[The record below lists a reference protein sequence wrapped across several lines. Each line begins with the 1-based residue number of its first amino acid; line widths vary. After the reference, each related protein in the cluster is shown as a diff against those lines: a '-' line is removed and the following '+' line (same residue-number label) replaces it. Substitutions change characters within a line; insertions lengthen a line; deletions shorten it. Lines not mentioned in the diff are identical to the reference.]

1 MALYYGFKS
10 ALENS
15 AKQFSTLDL
24 IIEYDDADVSKVR
37 LKTGNKTGK
46 ATYNN
51 LSYLTGEGG
60 SKVVKYEQDTDYK
73 KDELVYLGNI
83 LKRADKDF
91 KSDNAQVLLEDAF
104 KTDIANNNLV
114 DIVEE
119 QEVPKCLGSVKT
131 DNTADLPTNPVE
143 GNWVLIEE
151 CVNAAPTQAGI
162 GLYSNSSWTIL
173 PIPSGT
179 FTFPEPS
186 DDAKLYF
193 RKRDVGATNGQ
204 WEAFTT
210 IDGNEVEIQIKSLK
224 DSIDGAKVPKQ
235 NELVWDS
242 ERNILVIGDGTTNLG
257 SLKPF
262 YENTLTASDITTAL
276 GFTPENS
283 ANKGQANG
291 YAPLDANGKV
301 PAGNLPDA
309 VTNTYSKTEI
319 DQKDTDTLASA
330 TTLVNAEA
338 TTARTNE
345 NAIRTDLTNH
355 VNDTTIHVT
364 QTDKD
369 NWNAKVDTSDL
380 TNYDNHLSDAVIHVT
395 QADKDKWNGMS
406 TAYYV
411 TNVASLPS
419 TGVNVGSMGYVQ
431 VSAAGVTP
439 VVCDQYIYD
448 GTQWLPYDAGQISL
462 QFNWGNIQGKPASTP
477 LSIDNAVTVAH
488 NHANMNVLN
497 KIGQS
502 TAGKFTYDGVEIG
515 AVVVFLDNDNMLP
528 ATGEDNVLYVI
539 LEDSRVRN
547 YPSISVWKDN
557 AYQPLGRGIQDSAP
571 VVGDM
576 QILQAEYYSVTPD
589 TVQKISVTSNQYFA
603 FMPVEILREI
613 EGLKNQSKEIVDMKE
628 STDYKYDSDLFD
640 ITSDSKLKIRIKSK
654 PTNVDTVSDYF
665 YSSVDIDMSS
675 YKDVDS
681 IE

>member
-1 MALYYGFKS
+1 MAYYYGLKN
-10 ALENS
+10 ALMAS
-15 AKQFSTLDL
+15 TKQFGSNDMIVEFDNTDPTKVKMKVGPRSGKQTYANLN
-24 IIEYDDADVSKVR
+24 YVSAD
-37 LKTGNKTGK
+37 
-46 ATYNN
+46 
-51 LSYLTGEGG
+51 G
-60 SKVVKYEQDTDYK
+60 SKVSEYEQNKNYK
-73 KDELVYLGNI
+73 KDELVYLGKE
-83 LKRADKDF
+83 LKRVVADYTSDSTQILVEDSFKDDLTNN
-91 KSDNAQVLLEDAF
+91 KLEDI
-104 KTDIANNNLV
+104 TEDI
-114 DIVEE
+114 DI
-119 QEVPKCLGSVKT
+119 PICLGSCKT
-131 DNTADLPTNPVE
+131 DTSADLPTSAIK
-143 GNWVLIEE
+143 GNWVLIEN
-151 CVNAAPTQAGI
+151 CTTTAPNQAGI
-162 GLYSNSSWTIL
+162 GVYDGTNWTIM

-179 FTFPEPS
+179 FTFPEPAA
-186 DDAKLYF
+186 DGKLYF
-193 RKRDVGATNGQ
+193 RKVDIGSTNGQ

-242 ERNILVIGDGTTNLG
+242 ERNVLVVGDGTTNLG
-257 SLKPF
+257 NLKPF

-319 DQKDTDTLASA
+319 DQKDADTLASA
-330 TTLVNAEA
+330 TTLVNTEA

-380 TNYDNHLSDAVIHVT
+380 TNYDNHLSDTVIHVT

-411 TNVASLPS
+411 TNIASLPS

-557 AYQPLGRGIQDSAP
+557 AYQPLGRGIQESAP

-640 ITSDSKLKIRIKSK
+640 ITADNKLKIHIKSK